1 VRRFVPLLLAS
12 CGRLGFDGGS
22 TADGRGSDSLTG
34 DVGVVVDGDP
44 SRANRMFLTSTGIIG
59 DFGSLAAGDAF
70 CASKATAAGL
80 PGTFLAFLSTS
91 TVDAR
96 DRFAGSRGWVRID
109 GEPVLDRMD
118 DLFLGKLYN
127 PLVLDE
133 NNTMADP
140 NVINAWTGTEADGRK
155 AAVTC
160 SDWTNAVLGEA
171 GRNGRI
177 DATIPRVLSGGMS
190 TCANFAY
197 RLYCFEAG
205 YGFTQGPRV
214 VAGRRVFVSTPAGP
228 VSTMAALDAH
238 CQGEANAAALGGTFL
253 AAVATKTAS
262 VQDRFIAGLQ
272 PWIRPDGT
280 VVAPTFSALFDG
292 SHLQSFVNQRADGTY
307 LVATELVNGAG
318 GGTSIGT
325 TSSTCNDWASTNGAP
340 ILGSTGS
347 IRKLA
352 LWANDTMGPPT
363 GTCTALPSLLCLEQ

>member
-1 VRRFVPLLLAS
+1 
-12 CGRLGFDGGS
+12 
-22 TADGRGSDSLTG
+22 
-34 DVGVVVDGDP
+34 
-44 SRANRMFLTSTGIIG
+44 MFLTSTGIIG

-70 CASKATAAGL
+70 CASKAAAVGL

-96 DRFAGSRGWVRID
+96 DRFAGSRGWVRVD
-109 GEPVLDRMD
+109 GEPVIDRMD
-118 DLFLGKLYN
+118 DLFGGKLYN

-133 NNTMADP
+133 TGAIADP
-140 NVINAWTGTEADGRK
+140 NVTNAWTGTEGDGSK
-155 AAVTC
+155 APVTC
-160 SDWTNAVLGEA
+160 SDWTNMPLGA

-177 DATIPRVLSGGMS
+177 DGSIPRVFASGMA
-190 TCANFAY
+190 TCANFAH

-214 VAGRRVFVSTPAGP
+214 AAGRIVFVSTPFGP
-228 VSTMAALDAH
+228 TTTMAALDAH
-238 CQGEANAAALGGTFL
+238 CQSEANAASLGGTFL
-253 AAVATKTAS
+253 AAVATKTTT
-262 VQDRFIAGLQ
+262 VRDRFIAGLL

-280 VVAPTFSALFDG
+280 VVATFSELFDAT
-292 SHLQSFVNQRADGTY
+292 HLQSFVNQRADGTY
-307 LVATELVNGAG
+307 LAATELVNGAG
-318 GGTSIGT
+318 AGTSIGT

-363 GTCTALPSLLCLEQ
+363 GTCTSLPSLLCLEQ